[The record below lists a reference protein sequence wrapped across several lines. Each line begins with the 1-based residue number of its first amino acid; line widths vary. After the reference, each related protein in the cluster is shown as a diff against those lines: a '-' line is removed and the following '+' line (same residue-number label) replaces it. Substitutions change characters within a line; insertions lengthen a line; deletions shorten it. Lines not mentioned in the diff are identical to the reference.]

1 MNKYVIERLIPKIG
15 TLNGQELQAAA
26 TRSCKALVAL
36 GHNIQWMESFVAA
49 DQTYCVYL
57 AQDEEIIRRHAE
69 LSGFPAN
76 RITQIGKMIDPT
88 TASAL

>member
-1 MNKYVIERLIPKIG
+1 MNRYVIERLIPKIG
-15 TLNGQELQAAA
+15 ALEGDQLRAAA
-26 TRSCKALVAL
+26 AQSCRALVAL
-36 GHNIQWMESFVAA
+36 GHNIQWLESFVAA

-57 AQDEEIIRRHAE
+57 AQDEDIIRRHAE

>member
-1 MNKYVIERLIPKIG
+1 MNKYVIERLIPKVG
-15 TLNGQELQAAA
+15 TLEGQQLQAAA
-26 TRSCKALVAL
+26 AQSCKALVAI
-36 GHNIQWMESFVAA
+36 GHKIQCLESYVAA

-88 TASAL
+88 TASAK